1 MLAAASMLD
10 QNTKDLTNFHLAQRA
25 KEKISCK
32 NPRLHWMVK
41 SCCYECRPNHQAQ
54 RRVSSILDESCRTVT
69 LFWPTHIRMS
79 DWACRSRYRAAA
91 QRITGDE
98 LALPH
103 QPIGPCPHEVQP
115 TSISRCF
122 RRIPFKVSEPGW
134 VQVFTSSKVKRCHF
148 LHVPVKTEKINTS
161 TTTILLVPTKCMNS
175 TTPLFYIPSI

>member
-1 MLAAASMLD
+1 MRAASMLD
-10 QNTKDLTNFHLAQRA
+10 QNYIDLTNFHLADTNLVPGTVGAQRA

-32 NPRLHWMVK
+32 NPRLRWMDK
-41 SCCYECRPNHQAQ
+41 SGCCECRPNHQAQ

-134 VQVFTSSKVKRCHF
+134 VQHKSSHQVKLDDVIF
-148 LHVPVKTEKINTS
+148 
-161 TTTILLVPTKCMNS
+161 
-175 TTPLFYIPSI
+175 